1 MVTRA
6 GLHGPNYTAAAA
18 AAVAVVVR
26 WWCCKKLAILTCR
39 SVTANSNHTA
49 VVAVISGV
57 AITYNNTDSTRT
69 RDNTSV
75 GLLRLDTLNI

>member
-18 AAVAVVVR
+18 VAVVR
-26 WWCCKKLAILTCR
+26 WWRCKKLAILTCR

-75 GLLRLDTLNI
+75 GLLRLDT

>member
-18 AAVAVVVR
+18 AVAVVV
-26 WWCCKKLAILTCR
+26 WWRCKKLAILTCR
-39 SVTANSNHTA
+39 SVTANSTNTA

-75 GLLRLDTLNI
+75 GLLRLDP

>member
-1 MVTRA
+1 MHGRWWQSVVTRA
-6 GLHGPNYTAAAA
+6 GLHGPNYTAA
-18 AAVAVVVR
+18 AVVVR

-69 RDNTSV
+69 
-75 GLLRLDTLNI
+75 